1 MAPLTRSMSVRLAG
15 IMLAGLVLFNMCMAL
30 ALYAPIG
37 RQREALYLLPLPQ
50 QAAAMVDVIEA
61 TPPEG
66 RARVLQALNSN
77 AMTVRLLDR
86 IPPASAAAT
95 SQPVRRLFSGYDDA
109 FPDHDIR
116 LELRRYRPLRHLFAR
131 DRIANWAPTR
141 LYVHLHDGSYVMI
154 EPARA
159 TLFDRF
165 LARGLIL
172 GGVAGLIVFAGL
184 FFAVRQTAKPI
195 ATLADSARRFADNMD
210 VPDLPLEGPRE
221 MRELAEAF
229 NEMKAR
235 IRHLVAE
242 RTRVLAAIAHDLR
255 TYLTR
260 LNLRAEFIVDEDQ
273 RARARADLEEMSALI
288 DDTLLLARDA
298 AQGTRPAS
306 DLDLVAEVK
315 EFVAARIELG
325 QPVTL
330 TPPDTNEAPVR
341 IDAVALRRIL
351 ANLTDNAIRYGG
363 NARLAIA
370 RAAKEWRVTVE
381 DDGPG
386 IPESDLQRV
395 VAPFER
401 LEPSRGRAGG
411 GAGLGLAIVK
421 ALADSQ
427 GMRFEL
433 SNRAAGG
440 LSAALFLA
448 DAGASAAAAP
458 VENE

>member
-15 IMLAGLVLFNMCMAL
+15 IMLAGLVLFNICMAL

-37 RQREALYLLPLPQ
+37 RQREALYLLPLPR
-50 QAAAMVDVIEA
+50 QAAAIVDVIEA
-61 TPPEG
+61 TPPAS
-66 RARVLQALNSN
+66 RARVLQALNSTS
-77 AMTVRLLDR
+77 MTVRLLDR
-86 IPPASAAAT
+86 IPPAGDAAGAR
-95 SQPVRRLFSGYDDA
+95 PVARLLSGYDEA

-116 LELRRYRPLRHLFAR
+116 LELQRYRPLRRLLAR
-131 DRIANWAPTR
+131 DRIANWVPMR
-141 LYVHLHDGSYVMI
+141 LYVHLHDGPYVMI

-159 TLFDRF
+159 ALFDRF

-172 GGVAGLIVFAGL
+172 GGIAGLIVFAGL

-260 LNLRAEFIVDEDQ
+260 LNLRAEFIADNDQ

-306 DLDLVAEVK
+306 DLDLVTEV
-315 EFVAARIELG
+315 ESFVAARTELG

-330 TPPDTNEAPVR
+330 AAPGIASAPVR
-341 IDAVALRRIL
+341 IDTVALKRML
-351 ANLTDNAIRYGG
+351 SNLTDNAIRYGG
-363 NARLAIA
+363 NARLSISRAGSAWRIA
-370 RAAKEWRVTVE
+370 VE

-386 IPESDLQRV
+386 IPETDLQRV

-427 GMRFEL
+427 GVRFAL
-433 SNRAAGG
+433 SNRAGGG
-440 LSAALFLA
+440 LSAELLF
-448 DAGASAAAAP
+448 AGASPAAAA
-458 VENE
+458 VEHD